1 MILISDKC
9 GRLGLSNN
17 NIEDQHETTT
27 CCSSCFLLLLPSP
40 FHLCCSDT
48 SVCRSA
54 LFTTS
59 AAAADDDGG
68 GRPSQLAEL
77 SSSEFDPELFSHSA
91 YERVNLFTFPQVVQP
106 WVVVM
111 ITMTKVISDKCG
123 NRNQVLTV

>member
-27 CCSSCFLLLLPSP
+27 CCSSCFLLLLSSP

-59 AAAADDDGG
+59 AAADDDGG